1 MLVLPGPVA
10 LSHSRKEQLLH
21 SFNQD
26 FVLARLPTTVLE
38 ITAIYLHYIDP
49 ISSAAAKLSTE
60 NSPERRAL
68 DLLLDY
74 ETPPDLG
81 NPSIKALV
89 NSVSSHAIPPST
101 LLIYV
106 IPRPGTMSPW
116 SSKATDIARV
126 CELGNSVKRIERGV
140 LYSITTSNVH
150 VLQDTIQNYADKL
163 HDRMTEVFLLSTPQ
177 RNHLFEYHSPLPL
190 VYIDLI
196 NHDGSTDPDRA
207 HKKLQRANKDLGLAL
222 ANDEIAYLVTA
233 FASPNSLVRNPT
245 DVELFMFAQVNSE
258 HCRHKIFNAHWTIDG
273 LPKDSSLFS
282 MIRYTHKVSPK
293 YTVSAYSDNAAVLEG
308 AEAAMVWSPD
318 PATKQWHLKSEK
330 NYFLVK
336 VETHNHPTAVSPFP
350 GAATGSG
357 GEIRDEGA
365 VGKGSK
371 PKAGLAGFNVSDL
384 LIPEF
389 RQPWELD
396 VGRPSHIASAL
407 DIMLEAPIGSA
418 AFNNEF
424 GRPCITGYFRTLTIS
439 IPTDN
444 SCQIRGYH
452 KPIMIA
458 GGVGSVRPQDAM
470 KTGITPGAYLVV
482 LGGPAMLIGLGGGAA
497 SSLSSG
503 ESSVELDFS
512 SVQRGN
518 PEMQRR
524 AQMVIDACTS
534 LGQHSPIESIHDVG
548 AGGLSNALPELV
560 HDAGLGAQI
569 ELRDIPSS
577 ESGLS
582 PMQIWCCEAQER
594 YVLGIA
600 PEMLDRFTAIA
611 VRERC
616 PFAVVGHS
624 TSNQQLILTDRD
636 NGTTPIDLPMNV
648 LFGKPPKLSRVSNT
662 RTQKLPPFDH
672 SLVSYDSAANVLS
685 TAIERVLNLP
695 SVASKS
701 FLITIGDRTVTGQIA
716 RDQMVGPWQVPV
728 ADVGVTISSLGENVV
743 TGEAMAM
750 GEKPVVALI
759 SAASSARMAVA
770 EALTNLIAADIVD
783 LARVRLSA
791 NWMAAPDQPGEG
803 ADLYEAV
810 QAIGLDLCPALGI
823 SIPVG
828 KDSMSMSMKWKD
840 GMMENQVTAPLSL
853 AITAFAPVRN
863 VHRTWTPQLQDL
875 QNKTVLV
882 LLDLAAGK
890 QRLGGSALAQVYG
903 YVGDDAPNIED
914 ASVLRNSVAAINE
927 LHSHAE
933 ELVLAYHDRSDGGVF
948 TTVVEMMFAGRLGV
962 NMSLNNIS
970 ETDTSHIQALFNEEL
985 GAVIQIKETDLGR
998 VTDIF
1003 ISNNLPKDALKVIG
1017 TVTTNQVLTIE
1028 QKGTTLYRATRADI
1042 QQMWSSTSY
1051 RIQSIRDN
1059 PNCAR
1064 QEFENIVSD
1073 TDRGLYYNLTFDTS
1087 SIPTPL
1093 STRPKVAILR
1103 EQGVNGHAE
1112 MAFGFHLAGF
1122 SSVDVH
1128 MTDII
1133 NGDITLDSF
1142 VGIAACGGFSYGDVL
1157 GAGNGWAKS
1166 VLLHKDVREEF
1177 RRFFAERIDTFA
1189 LGACNGCQFL
1199 TRIKE
1204 VIPGTE
1210 CWPTFQ
1216 QNLSE
1221 QFEARFSQV
1230 EVLAKHEGA
1239 KSIFLGE
1246 MEGSQL
1252 PVAVAHGEGRAVF
1265 EKPEDLHRL
1274 EKLGL
1279 VGVRFI
1285 DGHGLPAERYPAN
1298 PNGSPRGIAGVIT
1311 PNGRVLAIMP
1321 HPERVIL
1328 KEACSWYPVIE
1339 AKEWGEFGPWL
1350 QIFKSARRWVG

>member
-1 MLVLPGPVA
+1 MLVLSGPVA
-10 LSHSRKEQLLH
+10 LSQFRKERLLRNI
-21 SFNQD
+21 NQKLV
-26 FVLARLPTTVLE
+26 FAQLPTTVLE
-38 ITAIYLHYIDP
+38 IKAIYVHYINLTASNSADDDL
-49 ISSAAAKLSTE
+49 SSS
-60 NSPERRAL
+60 SRRAL
-68 DLLLDY
+68 NLLLQY
-74 ETPPDLG
+74 ENPPDLKDP
-81 NPSIKALV
+81 NLRALV
-89 NSVSSHAIPPST
+89 DAVSSHESPQSS
-101 LLIYV
+101 LLIHV
-106 IPRPGTMSPW
+106 IPRPGTISPW

-126 CELGNSVKRIERGV
+126 CGLGDEIERIERGV
-140 LYSITTSNVH
+140 IYSISASNID
-150 VLQDTIQNYADKL
+150 LLREAIDRYTDDL
-163 HDRMTEVFLLSTPQ
+163 HDRMTELLLLSPPQ
-177 RNHLFEYHSPLPL
+177 QNHLFEHRAPLPL
-190 VYIDLI
+190 VSIDLI
-196 NHDGSTDPDRA
+196 NHDGSTDEEEAR
-207 HKKLQRANKDLGLAL
+207 KKLQKANKDLGLAL
-222 ANDEIAYLVTA
+222 ANDEITYLVNA
-233 FASPNSLVRNPT
+233 FASPNSLLRNPT

-258 HCRHKIFNAHWTIDG
+258 HCRHKIFNADWTIDN
-273 LPKDSSLFS
+273 KRKSSSLFN
-282 MIRYTHKVSPK
+282 MIRNTHKVSPK
-293 YTVSAYSDNAAVLEG
+293 HTVSAYSDNAAVLEG
-308 AEAAMVWSPD
+308 ADTAMIWSPD
-318 PATKQWHLKSEK
+318 PLTNTWTLESEK

-384 LIPEF
+384 LIPELG
-389 RQPWELD
+389 QPWELD
-396 VGRPSHIASAL
+396 FGRPSHIASAL

-424 GRPCITGYFRTLTIS
+424 GRPCITGYFRTLTIQ
-439 IPTDN
+439 IPDEKGDM
-444 SCQIRGYH
+444 QVRGYH

-458 GGVGSVRPQDAM
+458 GGMGSVRPLHAI
-470 KTGITPGAYLVV
+470 KTGITEGAHLVV

-497 SSLSSG
+497 SSLASG

-534 LGQHSPIESIHDVG
+534 LGDKNPIQSIHDVG

-560 HDAGLGAQI
+560 HDAGLGARF

-577 ESGLS
+577 ETGLS

-594 YVLGIA
+594 YVLAIA
-600 PEMLDRFTAIA
+600 PEKLDLFSSIAI
-611 VRERC
+611 RERC
-616 PFAVVGHS
+616 PFAVVGHA
-624 TSNQQLILTDRD
+624 TSDTQLVLTDR
-636 NGTTPIDLPMNV
+636 NSNSTPIDLPMDV
-648 LFGKPPKLSRVSNT
+648 LFGKPPKMSRIANSRN
-662 RTQKLPPFDH
+662 RTLPHFDP
-672 SLVSYDSAANVLS
+672 SLASYDSSQNVLS
-685 TAIERVLNLP
+685 TAINRVLSLP

-728 ADVGVTISSLGENVV
+728 ADVGVTFSSLGENII

-750 GEKPVVALI
+750 GEKPVLALI
-759 SAASSARMAVA
+759 SAASSARMAVS
-770 EALTNLIAADIVD
+770 EALTNLVAADIVD
-783 LARVRLSA
+783 LSRVRLSA

-828 KDSMSMSMKWKD
+828 KDSMSMRMKWKD
-840 GMMENQVTAPLSL
+840 GIIDKEVVAPLSL
-853 AITAFAPVRN
+853 VITAFAPVAN
-863 VHRTWTPQLQDL
+863 IHRTWTPQLQNL
-875 QNKTVLV
+875 REKTLLV
-882 LLDLAAGK
+882 FIDLANGK
-890 QRLGGSALAQVYG
+890 QRLGGSAVAQVFG
-903 YVGDDAPNIED
+903 QIGSEAPNVED
-914 ASVLRNSVAAINE
+914 PTILKGFVAVMKE
-927 LHSHAE
+927 LHSQKG
-933 ELVLAYHDRSDGGVF
+933 LVLAYHDRSDGGLIA
-948 TTVVEMMFAGRLGV
+948 TVTEMMFAGRLGV
-962 NMSLNNIS
+962 NMSLNQIARGGDA
-970 ETDTSHIQALFNEEL
+970 ETIQALFNEEL
-985 GAVIQIKETDLGR
+985 GAVVQIKEDDLER
-998 VTDIF
+998 LAEVF
-1003 ISNNLPKDALKVIG
+1003 AFHKLPSSTLTVIG
-1017 TVTTNQVLTIE
+1017 TVTTDQVLTIE
-1028 QKGTTLYRATRADI
+1028 REGTTLYKATRADL
-1042 QQMWSSTSY
+1042 QQTWSSTSY
-1051 RIQSIRDN
+1051 YMQSIRDN
-1059 PNCAR
+1059 PNCAQ

-1073 TDRGLYYNLTFDTS
+1073 TDRGLWYNLTFEIS
-1087 SIPTPL
+1087 SIPPSFPTK
-1093 STRPKVAILR
+1093 PKVAILR

-1133 NGDITLDSF
+1133 NGDFSLDSV

-1177 RRFFAERIDTFA
+1177 HRFFAERKDTFA

-1216 QNLSE
+1216 RNLSE

-1230 EVLAKHEGA
+1230 QVVAKQTGA
-1239 KSIFLGE
+1239 KSIFLTN

-1252 PVAVAHGEGRAVF
+1252 PIAVAHGEGRAVF
-1265 EKPEDLHRL
+1265 ENVEDVDNL
-1274 EKLGL
+1274 ERMGL
-1279 VGVRFI
+1279 VGIRYI
-1285 DGHGLPAERYPAN
+1285 DGRGEPAQCYPAN
-1298 PNGSPRGIAGVIT
+1298 PNGSPHGITGVVT
-1311 PNGRVLAIMP
+1311 PNGRVLALMP

-1328 KEACSWYPVIE
+1328 KEACSWYPME
-1339 AKEWGEFGPWL
+1339 AEKWGEFGPWL
-1350 QIFKSARRWVG
+1350 EIFRAARRWVG